1 MDSMNRNLSSYL
13 PFFGM
18 MLVLLVCFSACGERK
33 RDAAYYM
40 EMVDSIRKAE
50 TVKDIQQKAGIYD
63 NPVDAWFDTLAIHTL
78 PIKSAGS
85 DLWQIG
91 HFVSVPMTIN
101 EYFGYPV
108 SAHLKALALPKAYR
122 RPVFMVA
129 EMVDSITPRL
139 YLYTMDSRHQ
149 PIDQL
154 CIYEQKDEDR
164 EDDFGQTAM
173 EYYVTSKYEITLII
187 YYQSHDRERKPELV
201 NSRRYVINRDGMFE
215 ETIIE
220 LE

>member
-1 MDSMNRNLSSYL
+1 MKKIPLFILSCV
-13 PFFGM
+13 M
-18 MLVLLVCFSACGERK
+18 VLLLSCGGKK

-85 DLWQIG
+85 DIGLIG
-91 HFVSVPMTIN
+91 HFVAVPMTMN
-101 EYFGYPV
+101 ENFGYPV
-108 SAHLKALALPKAYR
+108 SAHLKALALPTAYR
-122 RPVFMVA
+122 RPVIMLA
-129 EMVDSITPRL
+129 EMVDSINPRL
-139 YLYTMDSRHQ
+139 FLYTMDAKHQ
-149 PIDQL
+149 PIDLL
-154 CIYEQKDEDR
+154 CIFEQKDANR
-164 EDDFGQTAM
+164 EEDFGQTSM
-173 EYYVTSKYEITLII
+173 EYFITTKYEITLIV
-187 YYQSHDRERKPELV
+187 YYQSHDKERKPELV
-201 NSRRYVINRDGMFE
+201 NSRRYLITREGLFE

>member
-1 MDSMNRNLSSYL
+1 MNIKCNGVFFCIYLLTVLMLSCK
-13 PFFGM
+13 G
-18 MLVLLVCFSACGERK
+18 RK
-33 RDAAYYM
+33 HDAAYYM

-50 TVKDIQQKAGIYD
+50 TVKDMQQQAGIYD

-78 PIKSAGS
+78 PIQSAGS

-91 HFVSVPMTIN
+91 HFVAVPMTIN
-101 EYFGYPV
+101 EHFGYPV

-122 RPVFMVA
+122 RPVFLVA

-139 YLYTMDSRHQ
+139 YLYTMDSHHQ

-154 CIYEQKDEDR
+154 CIYEQKSLDR

-173 EYYVTSKYEITLII
+173 EYYITSQYEITLIL
-187 YYQSHDRERKPELV
+187 YYQSHDNERKPELL
-201 NSRRYVINRDGMFE
+201 NSRRFIINRDGMFE

-220 LE
+220 L

>member
-1 MDSMNRNLSSYL
+1 MKKIPLFILSCV
-13 PFFGM
+13 M
-18 MLVLLVCFSACGERK
+18 VLLLSCGGKK

-40 EMVDSIRKAE
+40 EKVDSIRKAE

-85 DLWQIG
+85 DIGLIG
-91 HFVSVPMTIN
+91 HFVAVPMTIN
-101 EYFGYPV
+101 ENFGYPV
-108 SAHLKALALPKAYR
+108 SAHLKALALPTAYR
-122 RPVFMVA
+122 RSVILLA

-139 YLYTMDSRHQ
+139 YLYTMDSKHQ

-154 CIYEQKDEDR
+154 CIYQQKNANHVE
-164 EDDFGQTAM
+164 DFGQTTM
-173 EYYVTSKYEITLII
+173 EYYITTKYEITLLTF
-187 YYQSHDRERKPELV
+187 YQSHDQEQKLELV
-201 NSRRYVINRDGMFE
+201 NSRRYIINRDALFE

>member
-1 MDSMNRNLSSYL
+1 
-13 PFFGM
+13 
-18 MLVLLVCFSACGERK
+18 
-33 RDAAYYM
+33 M

-85 DLWQIG
+85 DIGLIG
-91 HFVSVPMTIN
+91 HFVAVPMTMN
-101 EYFGYPV
+101 ENFGYPV
-108 SAHLKALALPKAYR
+108 SAHLKALALPTAYR
-122 RPVFMVA
+122 RSVILLA

-139 YLYTMDSRHQ
+139 YLYTMDSKHQ

-154 CIYEQKDEDR
+154 CIYQQKDANHVEHL
-164 EDDFGQTAM
+164 GQTTM
-173 EYYVTSKYEITLII
+173 EYYITTKYEITLLTF
-187 YYQSHDRERKPELV
+187 YQSHDQEQKPELI
-201 NSRRYVINRDGMFE
+201 NSRRYIINRDALFE

>member
-1 MDSMNRNLSSYL
+1 MNILRKVVIFCICLL
-13 PFFGM
+13 A
-18 MLVLLVCFSACGERK
+18 VLLLSCNGRK

-101 EYFGYPV
+101 ECFGYPV

-139 YLYTMDSRHQ
+139 YLYTMDSHRQ
-149 PIDQL
+149 PIDHL
-154 CIYEQKDEDR
+154 CIYEQKDNDR

-173 EYYVTSKYEITLII
+173 EYYITSKYEITLII
-187 YYQSHDRERKPELV
+187 YYQSHDRERKPELL
-201 NSRRYVINRDGMFE
+201 NSRRFIINRDGMFE

-220 LE
+220 L

>member
-1 MDSMNRNLSSYL
+1 MKKIPLFILSCV
-13 PFFGM
+13 M
-18 MLVLLVCFSACGERK
+18 VLLLSCGGKK

-85 DLWQIG
+85 DIGLIG
-91 HFVSVPMTIN
+91 HFVAVPMTIN
-101 EYFGYPV
+101 ENFGYPV
-108 SAHLKALALPKAYR
+108 SAHLKALALPTAYR
-122 RPVFMVA
+122 RSVILLA

-139 YLYTMDSRHQ
+139 YLYTMDSKHQ

-154 CIYEQKDEDR
+154 CIYQQKNANHVE
-164 EDDFGQTAM
+164 DFGQTTM
-173 EYYVTSKYEITLII
+173 EYYITTKYEITLLTF
-187 YYQSHDRERKPELV
+187 YQSHDQEQKLELV
-201 NSRRYVINRDGMFE
+201 NSRRYIINRDALFE

>member
-1 MDSMNRNLSSYL
+1 MKKIPLFILSCV
-13 PFFGM
+13 M
-18 MLVLLVCFSACGERK
+18 VLLLSCGGKK

-85 DLWQIG
+85 DIGLIG
-91 HFVSVPMTIN
+91 HFVAVPMTIN
-101 EYFGYPV
+101 ENFGYPV
-108 SAHLKALALPKAYR
+108 SAHLKALALPTAYR
-122 RPVFMVA
+122 KAVILLA

-139 YLYTMDSRHQ
+139 YLYTMDSKHQ

-154 CIYEQKDEDR
+154 CIYQQKNANHVE
-164 EDDFGQTAM
+164 DFGQTTM
-173 EYYVTSKYEITLII
+173 EYYITTKYEITLLTF
-187 YYQSHDRERKPELV
+187 YQSHDQEQKLELV
-201 NSRRYVINRDGMFE
+201 NSRRYIINRDALFE

>member
-1 MDSMNRNLSSYL
+1 
-13 PFFGM
+13 M

-139 YLYTMDSRHQ
+139 YLLTMDSRHQ

-173 EYYVTSKYEITLII
+173 EYYVTSKYEITLIM

-201 NSRRYVINRDGMFE
+201 NSRRYIINRDGMFE